1 MPVARFKFL
10 FVTTVFLASLLP
22 AQDPTAQTPAAGAS
36 PDASVQTLRTT
47 SRAVLVD
54 VIVSDRKGKP
64 VSGLKQE
71 DFTVTEQG
79 KPQSVIFF
87 EEHTGTA
94 PDDAAELPKLP
105 PNTFTNFS
113 PFPTPDAVNVLL
125 LDSLNTRVESQ
136 SFVHSQAMK
145 FLKNAKPGSRMA
157 IFSMGL
163 GLHFIQG
170 FTGDPAL
177 LMAALN
183 NKKNNEVESSMMIK
197 GQDETNAQSAVV
209 GMMQAPTAAGTTT
222 ASPEMISALKEF
234 FAEQDTAQ
242 NFDRGFV
249 TLANLQRLA
258 TFLTAFPGRKN
269 VIWFTES
276 VPPFLSIGDGPD
288 ALAKMASDPGL
299 ESEYKKTMNLLA
311 AARVAVYPV
320 DARGVATTGFYQA
333 DNKLASTIS
342 APYQITGVDSNPTQI
357 GKDPSVSPA
366 PNAPGAQ
373 MSNVNDETTK
383 RNSDQMTQEIFA
395 HDSGGKAF
403 ANSNGLSQVI
413 DNISAI
419 SSDFYTL
426 SYTPINAKMDG
437 EFRKIEVK
445 VGDRN
450 YALSYRRGYYA
461 IEAGLPGAALMERSQ
476 QIQKLAAQNPGAVD
490 PLLAFMDL
498 GMPQSTQIIYRTRI
512 QPLPGAAGTPPT
524 NDTAQG
530 ERTTYGVDFVI
541 DLNGLDLK
549 LNSDGNHEGKI
560 NISLIAYDRY
570 GKIVSRKDHLVAL
583 KIKPDVYAVFQ
594 NTGVQL
600 HAEIG
605 VPKGNLWLRTGVYDQ
620 NSQRVGT
627 LEVPLSAVTSAETAA
642 Q

>member
-1 MPVARFKFL
+1 VARFIPL
-10 FVTTVFLASLLP
+10 LSVLILASPIL
-22 AQDPTAQTPAAGAS
+22 AQIPAAQNQSPAAP
-36 PDASVQTLRTT
+36 PDASVQTLHTT
-47 SRAVLVD
+47 SRAVLID

-79 KPQSVIFF
+79 KPQAVSFF
-87 EEHTGTA
+87 EEHTGA
-94 PDDAAELPKLP
+94 VPDSDVELPKLP
-105 PNTFTNFS
+105 PNTFSNFS
-113 PFPTPDAVNVLL
+113 PIPAPDAVNVLL
-125 LDSLNTRVESQ
+125 LDSVNTRMESQ

-145 FLKNAKPGSRMA
+145 FLKSAKPGSRMA

-170 FTGDPAL
+170 FTNDPAL

-197 GQDETNAQSAVV
+197 GQDETNAQSDLV
-209 GMMQAPTAAGTTT
+209 GMMQAPTPAGSTT
-222 ASPEMISALKEF
+222 ASPEMINALKEF

-276 VPPFLSIGDGPD
+276 VPPFLSIGNGPD
-288 ALAKMASDPGL
+288 ALATMASDPGL
-299 ESEYKKTMNLLA
+299 ENEYKKTMNMLA
-311 AARVAVYPV
+311 AARMALYPV
-320 DARGVATTGFYQA
+320 DARGVATTSFYQA
-333 DNKLASTIS
+333 DNKLPSTTS
-342 APYQITGVDSNPTQI
+342 APYQITGVDSNPTGM
-357 GKDPSVSPA
+357 GKDPTVSPTSS
-366 PNAPGAQ
+366 APGAQ
-373 MSNVNDETTK
+373 VSNANDETTK
-383 RNSDQMTQEIFA
+383 RNSDQMMQEVFA

-403 ANSNGLSQVI
+403 ANTNGLSQVI
-413 DNISAI
+413 DNISVA

-426 SYTPINAKMDG
+426 SYAPANSKMDG
-437 EFRKIEVK
+437 GFRKIEVK
-445 VGDRN
+445 IGDGN
-450 YALSYRRGYYA
+450 YALSYRRGYFA
-461 IEAGLPGAALMERSQ
+461 LDSDLPGAAVAARNQ
-476 QIQKLAAQNPGAVD
+476 QIEKLAAKNPGAVD

-498 GMPQSTQIIYRTRI
+498 GMPQSTQILYKTRI
-512 QPLPGAAGTPPT
+512 QPLPPGAANPPAT
-524 NDTAQG
+524 NDAAQG
-530 ERTTYGVDFVI
+530 QHTTYGVDFLV
-541 DLNGLDLK
+541 DLNDLDLK

-570 GKIVSRKDHLVAL
+570 GKIVSRKDHIVGLN
-583 KIKPDVYAVFQ
+583 IKPDVYEVFQ

-620 NSQRVGT
+620 ASQKVGT
-627 LEVPLSAVTSAETAA
+627 LEVPLSAVKTPDISG

>member
-1 MPVARFKFL
+1 VARFIPL
-10 FVTTVFLASLLP
+10 LSVLILASPIL
-22 AQDPTAQTPAAGAS
+22 AQIPAAQNQSPAAP
-36 PDASVQTLRTT
+36 PDASVQTLHTT
-47 SRAVLVD
+47 SRAVLID

-79 KPQSVIFF
+79 KPQAVSFF
-87 EEHTGTA
+87 EEHTGA
-94 PDDAAELPKLP
+94 VPDSDVELPKLP
-105 PNTFTNFS
+105 TNTFSNFS
-113 PFPTPDAVNVLL
+113 PIPAPDAVNVLL
-125 LDSLNTRVESQ
+125 LDSVNTRMESQ

-145 FLKNAKPGSRMA
+145 FLKSAKPGSRMA

-170 FTGDPAL
+170 FTNDPAL

-197 GQDETNAQSAVV
+197 GQDETNAQSDLV
-209 GMMQAPTAAGTTT
+209 GMMQAPTPAGSTT
-222 ASPEMISALKEF
+222 ASPEMINALKEF

-276 VPPFLSIGDGPD
+276 VPPFLSIGNGPD
-288 ALAKMASDPGL
+288 ALATMASDPGL
-299 ESEYKKTMNLLA
+299 ENEYKKTMNMLA
-311 AARVAVYPV
+311 AARMALYPV
-320 DARGVATTGFYQA
+320 DARGVATTSFYQA
-333 DNKLASTIS
+333 DNKLPSTTS
-342 APYQITGVDSNPTQI
+342 APYQITGVDSNPTGM
-357 GKDPSVSPA
+357 GKDPTVSPTSS
-366 PNAPGAQ
+366 APGAQ
-373 MSNVNDETTK
+373 VSNANDETTK
-383 RNSDQMTQEIFA
+383 RNSDQMMQEVFA

-403 ANSNGLSQVI
+403 ANTNGLSQVI
-413 DNISAI
+413 DNISVA
-419 SSDFYTL
+419 SNDFYTL
-426 SYTPINAKMDG
+426 SYTPANSKMDG
-437 EFRKIEVK
+437 GFRKIEVK
-445 VGDRN
+445 IGDGN
-450 YALSYRRGYYA
+450 YALSYRRGYFA
-461 IEAGLPGAALMERSQ
+461 LDSDLPGAAVAARNQ
-476 QIQKLAAQNPGAVD
+476 QIEKLAAKNPGAVD

-498 GMPQSTQIIYRTRI
+498 GMPQSTQILYKTRI
-512 QPLPGAAGTPPT
+512 QPLPPGAANPPAT
-524 NDTAQG
+524 NDAAQG
-530 ERTTYGVDFVI
+530 QHTTYGVDFLV
-541 DLNGLDLK
+541 DLNDLDLK

-570 GKIVSRKDHLVAL
+570 GKIVSRKDHIVGLN
-583 KIKPDVYAVFQ
+583 IKPDVYEVFQ

-620 NSQRVGT
+620 ASQKVGT
-627 LEVPLSAVTSAETAA
+627 LEVPLSSVKTLDVAG